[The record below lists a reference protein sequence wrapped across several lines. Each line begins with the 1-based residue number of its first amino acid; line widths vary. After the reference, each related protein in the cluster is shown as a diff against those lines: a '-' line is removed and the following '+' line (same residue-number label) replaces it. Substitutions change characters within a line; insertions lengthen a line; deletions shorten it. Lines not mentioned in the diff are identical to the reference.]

1 MPVPLAWKLGDRAEK
16 HGSQQNKRGYDDDDE
31 EDDDDNDDG
40 GDNDDDAAAADDHDD
55 DEEEEKRIEAATSVV
70 AGLGQKP
77 QAVAAYESDTVTNS
91 DYTRR
96 PENGII
102 LYIYI
107 HIYISK

>member
-16 HGSQQNKRGYDDDDE
+16 HGSQQNKRGYDDDSDDDDDE
-31 EDDDDNDDG
+31 EDDDDDNDDG
-40 GDNDDDAAAADDHDD
+40 GDNDDDAAAADDD
-55 DEEEEKRIEAATSVV
+55 DEEEEEKKIEAATSVV

-102 LYIYI
+102 L
-107 HIYISK
+107 